1 MYDAAFNF
9 TKNIFVT
16 SS

>member
-9 TKNIFVT
+9 TKNMFAA
-16 SS
+16 SN